1 MRGQGKKKKKKEH
14 MLLSILLMARCNIHD
29 SELKIIINKKG
40 LTRTPCSEVRQY

>member
-1 MRGQGKKKKKKEH
+1 MVRGQGEKKGIHAVEH
-14 MLLSILLMARCNIHD
+14 PAHGNIHD

>member
-1 MRGQGKKKKKKEH
+1 MRGQGEKKKEY

-40 LTRTPCSEVRQY
+40 LTITPCSEVRQY